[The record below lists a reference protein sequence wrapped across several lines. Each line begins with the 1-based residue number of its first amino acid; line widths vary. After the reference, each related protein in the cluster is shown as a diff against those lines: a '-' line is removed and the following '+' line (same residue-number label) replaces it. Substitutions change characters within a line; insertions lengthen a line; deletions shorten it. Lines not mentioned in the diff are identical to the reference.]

1 MSHALYEYIWIPS
14 ASDVPDVQT
23 YLAAVKESEWMNLGK
38 QTSKNVG
45 NGNKE
50 VFMFIG
56 IYAQAGLKF
65 LRCQTELSN
74 DCVLFNH
81 CRQIGRRV
89 VVRPIKTTYLACS
102 FKPAWKQALFACKYA
117 YALSG
122 NVIGE
127 INVDRH
133 TTMGGLQ
140 SLLISAMRKAFILSP
155 QTNISL
161 IFQMDDE
168 GKKLGKNVL
177 LRNVPFLGKSLKE
190 NGATDSFMR
199 EFYGA
204 KNVKK
209 EKRVDAGADAK
220 TIKHFFQKK

>member
-1 MSHALYEYIWIPS
+1 MSFPLLEYVWIPS

-38 QTSKNVG
+38 QTSKNYG

-65 LRCQTELSN
+65 LRSQTELSN

-102 FKPAWKQALFACKYA
+102 FKPAWKQALFACKYW

-127 INVDRH
+127 INVDRY

-155 QTNISL
+155 QTCISL

-168 GKKLGKNVL
+168 RLMAAFKLTMSVL
-177 LRNVPFLGKSLKE
+177 VGNLMAAFKLTMSVLDGSVGQHLMAAFELTMSIGFRLTPFRG
-190 NGATDSFMR
+190 
-199 EFYGA
+199 
-204 KNVKK
+204 
-209 EKRVDAGADAK
+209 
-220 TIKHFFQKK
+220 